1 MTAVLRLV
9 PIWVWVALALVASIG
24 YLAWQLDGVKSDNAA
39 LAIERDTAQAKATSL
54 TETLR
59 LQRQL
64 TKDVDQVAD
73 DAKAKTDK
81 VAAAVVVADDRADS
95 LQQQVTRLLS
105 TRKTCETTVTAGSK
119 ARSDLTVVLADLRRS
134 ADETAGS
141 LAAALDRS
149 RIAGL
154 ACEAAYAAARLEG
167 VSDGM

>member
-1 MTAVLRLV
+1 MTAALKLI
-9 PIWVWVALALVASIG
+9 PIWVWVALVLIASVG
-24 YLAWQLDGVKSDNAA
+24 YLAFRLDSVKADREAVA
-39 LAIERDTAQAKATSL
+39 LERDTAQAKAASL

-105 TRKTCETTVTAGSK
+105 TRKSCEATVAAGSK
-119 ARSDLTVVLADLRRS
+119 ARADLAVVLADLRRS

-154 ACEAAYAAARLEG
+154 ACEAAYSSALNN
-167 VSDGM
+167 